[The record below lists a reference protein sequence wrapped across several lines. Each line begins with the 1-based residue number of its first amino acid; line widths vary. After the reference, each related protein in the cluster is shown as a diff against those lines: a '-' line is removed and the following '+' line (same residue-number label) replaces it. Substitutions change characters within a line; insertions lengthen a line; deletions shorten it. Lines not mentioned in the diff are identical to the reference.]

1 MNDIPTTIELTLL
14 TFVRHFPFPTSG
26 ASLVAIGG
34 GSVGAVPFEALK
46 HQAGLV
52 LDTAESAFKGSVMD
66 GEMAECRWQQASF
79 ELCLMYRL
87 TL

>member
-34 GSVGAVPFEALK
+34 GSVGAVSLEALK
-46 HQAGLV
+46 H
-52 LDTAESAFKGSVMD
+52 
-66 GEMAECRWQQASF
+66 
-79 ELCLMYRL
+79 
-87 TL
+87 